1 MTLSEL
7 SVGESARISQV
18 QSDEHGES
26 LVSRLAAMGLVA
38 DKEVCLL
45 RKAAFGGP
53 LHVRVGLTT
62 ELAIRRCEAAN
73 VWLHPLG
80 N

>member
-7 SVGESARISQV
+7 NVGQSARVAQV
-18 QSDEHGES
+18 QSGKHGKP
-26 LVSRLAAMGLVA
+26 LATRLAAMGLVA

-53 LHVRVGLTT
+53 LHIRVGLTT
-62 ELAIRRCEAAN
+62 ELAIRRCEAAS
-73 VWLHPLG
+73 VLLQPLVS
-80 N
+80 